1 MSDLKNLKETHEV
14 MACQRFLSIYN
25 ETENSYIEIVRVGEP
40 NKKEPDCIC
49 SDDLAIELVG
59 IYYNK
64 YQAEKIWST
73 ARNKTVSRQPNLQ
86 LLTLENLGN
95 DIGKKLQ
102 KLNLG
107 NYNGFSGKII
117 LLFICYVRLLIAE
130 KWSNILTIMF
140 LFVTMDT
147 LIDILMR
154 LGFLGNLT
162 VIQIRNLK
170 SWSK

>member
-25 ETENSYIEIVRVGEP
+25 DTENSYIEIVRVGEP

-59 IYYNK
+59 IYDNK

-117 LLFICYVRLLIAE
+117 LLCNLLCP
-130 KWSNILTIMF
+130 
-140 LFVTMDT
+140 
-147 LIDILMR
+147 LIDSGEVEQYINNYVPFR
-154 LGFLGNLT
+154 NDGYFDRYFNEAWISWQPNGNT
-162 VIQIRNLK
+162 NWKLK
-170 SWSK
+170 KLE